1 MIPTIEDIFHSLSRG
16 EMTFS
21 DAEMYVREHMR
32 LPTRIGHRL
41 DKLQLRDM
49 FAGRAMQELLHQEDL
64 GPYFTDTRKLAVA
77 RQAYI
82 MADAML
88 EARKV

>member
-1 MIPTIEDIFHSLSRG
+1 MIPAIEDIFHSLSRG

-32 LPTRIGHRL
+32 LRIRIGHRL

-49 FAGRAMQELLHQEDL
+49 FAGRALQGMLSRGDSARFTSSELAEI
-64 GPYFTDTRKLAVA
+64 
-77 RQAYI
+77 AYR
-82 MADAML
+82 MADTML
-88 EARKV
+88 AERAKK